1 MRQKIVISVLSL
13 FLLLSL
19 VFSMRQCTD
28 KERAVNLTN
37 QLSEELEVKTNKL
50 GQQEASISVL
60 ETKNKKMFL
69 DIQTR
74 DSTIIWLQ
82 KTVKQYK
89 GDLRTAIVLSNQTIS
104 ENKTSEITAINDT
117 VIKDSIVYIHS
128 IYETSWNNEWEE
140 GTIRASIDSIYHKI
154 RFRNEY
160 EITLGGVI
168 DKWFKKRVYTINV
181 LNLNPS
187 TYTQELRSFSIEE
200 KPRRFSLGIQ
210 AGYGLDLVN
219 LKPVPYIGVGFSFNI
234 VNLR

>member
-1 MRQKIVISVLSL
+1 ML
-13 FLLLSL
+13 
-19 VFSMRQCTD
+19 RQCSET
-28 KERAVNLTN
+28 KVAVNLMN

-104 ENKTSEITAINDT
+104 ENKTSEITVVNDT

-140 GTIRASIDSIYHKI
+140 GIIRASKDSIYHKI

-160 EITLGGVI
+160 EITLGGVK

-181 LNLNPS
+181 LNINPS

-210 AGYGLDLVN
+210 TGYGLDLIN
-219 LKPVPYIGVGFSFNI
+219 LKPVPYIGVGFSFKI
-234 VNLR
+234 INLR